1 MTAVG
6 KSCPI
11 ERERDL
17 EHWVP
22 KLNAHHVL
30 TSAVHA
36 RSTPVKM
43 FDRKSLKFS
52 SGRWRST
59 RQTCQARCAAI
70 TFIPA
75 AYDSDTPD
83 NQPPND
89 HDATVRRRTDQYR
102 FCPSDRTRLP
112 STSSRGERRLS
123 HPHKRRQCG

>member
-1 MTAVG
+1 MLTVSNFVCAVSRRSPSVHAPRRSNAVMTAVG

-52 SGRWRST
+52 SRRWRSM
-59 RQTCQARCAAI
+59 RQ
-70 TFIPA
+70 
-75 AYDSDTPD
+75 
-83 NQPPND
+83 N
-89 HDATVRRRTDQYR
+89 
-102 FCPSDRTRLP
+102 LP
-112 STSSRGERRLS
+112 SEMRGDHHHSSS
-123 HPHKRRQCG
+123 V